1 LVGWFTLTSSRSTSK
16 VVVIGQTSRSQ
27 DENLFSAVDAR
38 TETTHAF
45 QIARG
50 QYQICTQQLLSDINS
65 DVKYIKH

>member
-1 LVGWFTLTSSRSTSK
+1 M
-16 VVVIGQTSRSQ
+16 VIGQTSRSQ